1 MRVLAAHKFYWPKA
15 GAETYLFALERLLQE
30 AGHEVVPF
38 AMAHPSNRPT
48 PWARHFV
55 SQVEFRG
62 RRDWRGDLARAARV
76 IYSREARAKMK
87 ALLAEAPPDVAHL
100 HNIAHQLSPSILD
113 ALAERDV
120 PVVQTMHDYKL
131 LCPVYT
137 FRSQG
142 EVCERCKGGH
152 FWQVAARRCN
162 AGSLPLS
169 ATNMVEAYVHAWRR
183 SYDRVHVFHCPSLFV
198 MAKMLEFGV
207 PRERLAFVPHFVDA
221 KRFAPAYGGGRYAFF
236 AGRLAEEKGVHTL
249 LEAHAAV
256 PGLELVIAGDGP
268 LRAGLEA
275 SLAPEQRGR
284 VRFTGHLEGDAFD
297 AAWAGATCLVLPSTW
312 YEVRPMAI
320 HEAYA
325 RGKAV
330 VSTCLG
336 SIPEIVEDGVT
347 GRLVPAG
354 DAAALGEAMREMAAD
369 PARAE
374 AMGRAGRALVEA
386 HYGPE
391 RHLASMLDLYAQ
403 AQALARAGRGATGA
417 GGRDTGAGASTPGR
431 AA

>member
-1 MRVLAAHKFYWPKA
+1 MRIVAAHKYYWPKA
-15 GAETYLFALERLLQE
+15 GAETYLFALERQLAL

-48 PWARHFV
+48 PWDKYFV

-62 RRDWRGDLARAARV
+62 RRDLLGDVGRAARV
-76 IYSREARAKMK
+76 VYSGEARAKMA
-87 ALLAEAPPDVAHL
+87 ALLDDARPDFAHL

-113 ALAERDV
+113 ALAERAV
-120 PVVQTMHDYKL
+120 PVVQTVHDYKP

-137 FRSQG
+137 FRSLG
-142 EVCERCKGGH
+142 EVCERCRGGRY
-152 FWQVAARRCN
+152 WNVAARRCN

-183 SYDRVHVFHCPSLFV
+183 SYDRVHVFHCPSLFLF
-198 MAKMLEFGV
+198 AKMLEFGV

-221 KRFAPAYGGGRYAFF
+221 AAYAPAFGGGRYALF
-236 AGRLAEEKGVHTL
+236 AGRLAEEKGVSTL
-249 LEAHAAV
+249 LAAHAAV

-268 LRAGLEA
+268 LRAELEA
-275 SLAPEQRGR
+275 ALTPEQRGR
-284 VRFTGHLEGDAFD
+284 VRFAGHLTGAAYDE
-297 AAWAGATCLVLPSTW
+297 AWAQAACLVLPSTW

-330 VSTCLG
+330 VSTRIG

-347 GRLVPAG
+347 GRLVPPG
-354 DAAALGEAMREMAAD
+354 DAAALGEAMRELTAD

-374 AMGRAGRALVEA
+374 AMGRAGRALVERD
-386 HYGPE
+386 YGPA
-391 RHLASMLDLYAQ
+391 RHVAAILALYAQ
-403 AQALARAGRGATGA
+403 AQAISRAGRAARAPRT
-417 GGRDTGAGASTPGR
+417 GR